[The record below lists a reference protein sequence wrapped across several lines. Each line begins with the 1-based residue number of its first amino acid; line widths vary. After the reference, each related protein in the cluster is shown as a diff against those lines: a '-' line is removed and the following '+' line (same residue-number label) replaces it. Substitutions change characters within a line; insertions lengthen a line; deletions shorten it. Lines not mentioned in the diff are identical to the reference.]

1 MEKNEDD
8 SSKKSKIGKKSRA
21 AGQKFEI
28 KVRQD
33 LEGLGWTVSKWINTI
48 DFDKEGKVGKIIPAK
63 RKYNPFSKVLTIG
76 TGFPDF
82 VCFKRN
88 KIISDKIPNQYDDI
102 NGEVI
107 FQNSKENNYDYDV
120 IGLEV
125 KSNGYLDQI
134 EKSMCFWFLENKIFS
149 RILIAKKSKEGK
161 GIDYID
167 FAQKYNKT

>member
-1 MEKNEDD
+1 MEKEEKV
-8 SSKKSKIGKKSRA
+8 SEKSKRGKKSRA
-21 AGQKFEI
+21 AGQRFET

-33 LEGLGWTVSKWINTI
+33 LESKGWIVNKWMNTV
-48 DFDKEGKVGKIIPAK
+48 DCDRDGKIGKLVPAK
-63 RKYNPFSKVLTIG
+63 RKYNPFMKVMTIG

-82 VCFKRN
+82 ICFKGIDNPKEETIEGTQIPEEYMRKSEK
-88 KIISDKIPNQYDDI
+88 KI
-102 NGEVI
+102 
-107 FQNSKENNYDYDV
+107 FDV

-134 EKSMCFWFLENKIFS
+134 ERGMCFWLLENKIFS
-149 RILIAKKSKEGK
+149 QILIAKKREDRENN